1 MTPDASRSDRE
12 EPRREGEDALR
23 RHAQL
28 LSGELGQAHA
38 RLEFATRAGHIG
50 VWEWDVVN
58 DRLVWDDQMFE
69 LYGVRREEFS
79 GAYDAWLSGIHPDDR
94 ARCEEESRQALSGAQ
109 PYHTEFRV
117 RWPDGTVRTIAE
129 VGEVLTDRGGR
140 RMIGVSDDITA
151 RERRAEELRTALHEK
166 EALLK
171 EVHHR
176 VKNNLQ
182 VVASLMRLE
191 GARNVHPAARAVL
204 ADMQNRVLSMALLHE
219 TLYRSGRLAQV
230 DLATYLRQ
238 LAQRVLSSIGP
249 TEGVKLRLDLTTAFV
264 DTDQALPCGLIF
276 IELMSNAL
284 KHGFPHG
291 GAGEVWVELQ
301 PVEGGRQ
308 LRLRV
313 TDNGVGVPVDFDYT
327 QCHSLGLQ
335 LVVDLTHQLQGVF
348 VVSHP
353 AKGAAFTVTFTPMT
367 PAASAAKENAS

>member
-1 MTPDASRSDRE
+1 MTPDTSRSDRE

-23 RHAQL
+23 RHAPL
-28 LSGELGQAHA
+28 LSGEPGQAHA

-79 GAYDAWLSGIHPDDR
+79 GAYDAWLSAIHPDDR

-140 RMIGVSDDITA
+140 RMIGVSYDITA
-151 RERRAEELRTALHEK
+151 RERRADELRTALHEK

-191 GARNVHPAARAVL
+191 ADRNMHPAAQAVL

-238 LAQRVLSSIGP
+238 LAQRGLSSIGP
-249 TEGVKLRLDLTTAFV
+249 TEGVKLRLDLATALV
-264 DTDQALPCGLIF
+264 DTDQALPCGLIL
-276 IELMSNAL
+276 IELMANAL
-284 KHGFPHG
+284 KHGFPHVA
-291 GAGEVWVELQ
+291 AGEVCVELQ
-301 PVEGGRQ
+301 PVDGGRQ

-327 QCHSLGLQ
+327 QGHSLGLQ